1 MKLKTIGLL
10 ILSLSFATLA
20 RSQSVVQVY
29 WQARMNDSLTVSLR
43 MTCDMRMK
51 AGERTR
57 LTDATVMKRGQVKRE
72 RVTLRNVECREEGG
86 AVLGLS
92 FSCDFEHRGVRYR
105 LRGRYTDDPE
115 NTGTGRQSI
124 QCIPLTLGR
133 DIIEQGGYQPT
144 RR

>member
-1 MKLKTIGLL
+1 MKLKTLGLL
-10 ILSLSFATLA
+10 LLSLCFATLA

-43 MTCDMRMK
+43 MAYDMRMK

-115 NTGTGRQSI
+115 NTGAGRQSI
-124 QCIPLTLGR
+124 
-133 DIIEQGGYQPT
+133 
-144 RR
+144 